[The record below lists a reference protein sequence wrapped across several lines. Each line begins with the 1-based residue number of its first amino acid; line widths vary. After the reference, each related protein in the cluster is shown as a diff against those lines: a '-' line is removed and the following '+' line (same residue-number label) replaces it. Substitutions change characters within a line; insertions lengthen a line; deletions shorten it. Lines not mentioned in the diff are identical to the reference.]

1 MTFFDKAGNPVRLQL
16 HLRYRATITNLAS
29 GLTLPDNSSYNAKI
43 DLLTGVAEVN
53 GNVYNVKN
61 RETGIRIKDIGRIV
75 FDAEGNI
82 VFEAGRHD
90 VKFGD
95 ATPQYCAALA

>member
-1 MTFFDKAGNPVRLQL
+1 MTHF
-16 HLRYRATITNLAS
+16 S
-29 GLTLPDNSSYNAKI
+29 
-43 DLLTGVAEVN
+43 
-53 GNVYNVKN
+53 NVYNVKN